1 MQRVLWRSFGALV
14 LSLALCRPALAQS
27 ILSELRFGV
36 LAHDV
41 PFLGSHKEPGA
52 DINGEVLF
60 VSPIPGNLV
69 DGVAPPLRWLL
80 QPRPN
85 AGFDANTA
93 GYTSQFYFGL
103 VWTADLF
110 TDVLRP
116 QDGVFFD
123 FGFGPAFNNGEVDGG
138 DNHKALG
145 SHVLFH
151 ESVDIGY
158 RITPRYSVSLY
169 FEHSSNAGLASRNQG
184 LNNAGVR
191 FGIGF

>member
-1 MQRVLWRSFGALV
+1 MLWRIFLPAV
-14 LSLALCRPALAQS
+14 LSMALIRPALAQS
-27 ILSELRFGV
+27 ILSELRMGV

-52 DINGEVLF
+52 DINGELLF
-60 VSPIPGNLV
+60 VSPVPGDLV
-69 DGVAPPLRWLL
+69 TGVSPALGWLL
-80 QPRPN
+80 KPRPN
-85 AGFDANTA
+85 LGFDANTA

-110 TDVLRP
+110 SDVLRP

-123 FGFGPAFNNGEVDGG
+123 FGFGPAFNNGETDGRDG
-138 DNHKALG
+138 YKALG

-158 RITPRYSVSLY
+158 RITPRYSVMLY

-184 LNNAGVR
+184 LNNAGLR
-191 FGIGF
+191 LGISF